1 MHFFKTNTKKWLSL
15 CKAKLKQQQG
25 WLLMDSL
32 IAIIIILV
40 ALTAILGLYTQT
52 SSNNTA
58 NRNYNTAVYLAQD
71 CLENLKKYEK
81 TSTIANLP
89 TGDTHPPDVSKNGVT
104 YTIVISPVTPAD
116 NLDGTMYPYQA
127 TVSWTEKSG
136 NRQISLVSY
145 YYSE

>member
-58 NRNYNTAVYLAQD
+58 NRNYNTAVYLAQS
-71 CLENLKKYEK
+71 CLEELKQFENTKD
-81 TSTIANLP
+81 IANLSSS
-89 TGDTHPPDVSKNGVT
+89 TTKLINGMT
-104 YTIVISPVTPAD
+104 YTIDIVPVTPAD
-116 NLDGTMYPYQA
+116 NLGGTMHSYQA
-127 TVSWTEKSG
+127 TVSWTEKSQIK
-136 NRQISLVSY
+136 RISLVSY